1 MNYLRDY
8 DTPVIIKVVNMST
21 QTIKK
26 IGKAIKAARLEK
38 GMTQADVAK
47 KAGIGLN
54 RYAIVERGEAE
65 NITINKLEKIVKAL
79 GIKGSDIISF

>member
-1 MNYLRDY
+1 
-8 DTPVIIKVVNMST
+8 MST

-79 GIKGSDIISF
+79 GIKGSDVISF